1 MRILVVEDERKMAD
15 LIRKGLEREH
25 HTVMTTHTGPDG
37 LELALGYPFDAM
49 VLDVMV
55 PGFDGFE
62 LARRLRAAGNAT
74 PILFLTA
81 RDTEEDLIK
90 GLDEGGDDYLTKPF
104 SFREFTARL
113 RALTRRAPQ
122 TTATILKIADITLDR
137 STHGVARGGRNI
149 VLTRTEYSL
158 LEFFMRHPGHVL
170 TRDVLIDAI
179 WGLTGSIESNTLDT
193 FIKLLRQKVDNDYE
207 TKLLHTVRGFG
218 YRFGG
223 A

>member
-25 HTVMTTHTGPDG
+25 HAVITTHTGPDG
-37 LELALGYPFDAM
+37 LDLALGYPFDAM

-81 RDTEEDLIK
+81 RDAEDDLIR

-104 SFREFTARL
+104 SFREFAARV
-113 RALTRRAPQ
+113 RALTRRTRQ
-122 TTATILKIADITLDR
+122 TTPTVLKIADITLDR
-137 STHGVARGGRNI
+137 STHGVTRAGRNI

-158 LEFFMRHPGHVL
+158 LEFFMRHPGRVL

-193 FIKLLRQKVDNDYE
+193 FIKLLRQKVDNNYE

-218 YRFGG
+218 YQFGD

>member
-1 MRILVVEDERKMAD
+1 
-15 LIRKGLEREH
+15 
-25 HTVMTTHTGPDG
+25 
-37 LELALGYPFDAM
+37 M

-104 SFREFTARL
+104 SFREFAARL

-122 TTATILKIADITLDR
+122 TTATVLKIADITLDR
-137 STHGVARGGRNI
+137 STHGVTRAGRNI

-158 LEFFMRHPGHVL
+158 LEFFMRHPGRVL

-193 FIKLLRQKVDNDYE
+193 FIKLLRQKIDNDYE

-218 YRFGG
+218 YRFGD

>member
-1 MRILVVEDERKMAD
+1 
-15 LIRKGLEREH
+15 
-25 HTVMTTHTGPDG
+25 
-37 LELALGYPFDAM
+37 
-49 VLDVMV
+49 
-55 PGFDGFE
+55 
-62 LARRLRAAGNAT
+62 LRAAGNAT

-81 RDTEEDLIK
+81 RDAEDDLIR

-104 SFREFTARL
+104 SFREFAARL
-113 RALTRRAPQ
+113 RALTRRTRQ
-122 TTATILKIADITLDR
+122 TTPTVLKIADITLDR
-137 STHGVARGGRNI
+137 STHGVTRAGRNI

-158 LEFFMRHPGHVL
+158 LEFFMRHPGRVL

-193 FIKLLRQKVDNDYE
+193 FIKLLRQKVDNNYE

-218 YRFGG
+218 YQFGD